1 MNDKN
6 PSVLKLSNGEDI
18 ICHVI
23 DASKDKITI
32 QDPLLIEVHSRVTEK
47 GVTETLSLTRWLQ
60 PFTDEGDYKIEKH
73 SIVITVPSSD
83 GLTKYYNHVIDNIG
97 DSFIKEPTDKELNEI
112 EREEIEELIE
122 ELDNATIH

>member
-23 DASKDKITI
+23 D
-32 QDPLLIEVHSRVTEK
+32 
-47 GVTETLSLTRWLQ
+47 
-60 PFTDEGDYKIEKH
+60 
-73 SIVITVPSSD
+73 
-83 GLTKYYNHVIDNIG
+83 NIG
-97 DSFIKEPTDKELNEI
+97 DTFIKEPTDKELNKI
-112 EREEIEELIE
+112 EQEEIEELIE

>member
-1 MNDKN
+1 MNNKN
-6 PSVLKLSNGEDI
+6 PSVLKLTNGEDI
-18 ICHVI
+18 ICHVV
-23 DASKDKITI
+23 DAAHDKII
-32 QDPLLIEVHSRVTEK
+32 IKDPLLIEVRSRITKK

-60 PFTDEGDYKIEKH
+60 PFTDEGDYRIEKH
-73 SIVITVPSSD
+73 SVVITVPSSD

-97 DSFIKEPTDKELNEI
+97 DAFIKEPTDKELNEI